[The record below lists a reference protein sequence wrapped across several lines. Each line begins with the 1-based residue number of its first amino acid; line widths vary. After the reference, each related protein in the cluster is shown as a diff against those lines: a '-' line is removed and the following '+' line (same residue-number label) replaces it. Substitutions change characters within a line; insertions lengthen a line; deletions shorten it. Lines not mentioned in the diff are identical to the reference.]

1 MDRKS
6 TAQWSSSLR
15 SDIYKHTAAPVA
27 NGSKAKGG
35 DETAAMSRSALRNI
49 SNQAATAPAA
59 ANSEDSK
66 EREARRKDREDMLA
80 KIKGDR
86 AKFHQSEVE
95 PKVGGARAVHGLLLS
110 LFFYLFFCSALT
122 LTPPPL
128 TCTHTLSSH
137 RPSSFSPRSPSRRVH
152 PRPKPKS

>member
-15 SDIYKHTAAPVA
+15 SDIYKHAVAPAA

-49 SNQAATAPAA
+49 SNQATAAPV
-59 ANSEDSK
+59 ANAEDSK

-86 AKFHQSEVE
+86 AKFHKSEAD
-95 PKVGGARAVHGLLLS
+95 PKVGSARAL
-110 LFFYLFFCSALT
+110 C
-122 LTPPPL
+122 
-128 TCTHTLSSH
+128 
-137 RPSSFSPRSPSRRVH
+137 
-152 PRPKPKS
+152 